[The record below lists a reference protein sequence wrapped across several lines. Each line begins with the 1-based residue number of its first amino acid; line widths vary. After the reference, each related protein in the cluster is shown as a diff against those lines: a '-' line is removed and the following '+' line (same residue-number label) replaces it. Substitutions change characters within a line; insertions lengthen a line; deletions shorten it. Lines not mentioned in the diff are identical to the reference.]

1 MGYLVAQQ
9 LVAADEPEVDVPAM
23 LASRVRV
30 LGTWPVDEVGSE
42 RRPLGGDRRAAG
54 SVVGGGTARGS
65 HHGVWL
71 LAKRHTDVAPWRT
84 KLCCRL
90 HALVGELMTGGI
102 SKEVVVT
109 QARSLLNGIQPGDV
123 AAVERHRLAVE
134 LVDEIEH
141 LDVVVRIRGQV
152 SAPPSRRRERH

>member
-1 MGYLVAQQ
+1 MCRRCWRLGCGCWAPGQSTKSDPNDARSVAI
-9 LVAADEPEVDVPAM
+9 AALRAPSLAVVRPADHITVC
-23 LASRVRV
+23 R
-30 LGTWPVDEVGSE
+30 
-42 RRPLGGDRRAAG
+42 
-54 SVVGGGTARGS
+54 
-65 HHGVWL
+65 L